1 MTDQCDIDVVVI
13 GSCFVDMISYVPRL
27 PKSGETIKGT
37 KFQLDFGGKAANQCV
52 MAQKLGAKTIM
63 IAKLGDDQFG
73 IDTIQNFK
81 RFGVNTKFISMTD
94 EADTGVTNIAVNKSG
109 EPAFISL
116 AGANRHF
123 TLGDVK
129 AAEQLIKS
137 CPVMVCDKG
146 IPLQIAAAALQYGKE
161 LGSRTIFNPSPKLE
175 SLSQDVY
182 MNCDVL
188 VLNKDEGESLTQV
201 SANDIEG
208 TKQVLCKLHKWGVKQ
223 IVLTLGAEG
232 AISSEIMSQHQ
243 GPLMMYIKTPKVD
256 AVDTTG
262 AGDALTGALAFFMSC
277 YPQLSLAEMVFRA
290 VNIATLTVTM
300 RGVQTSYPKREELDD
315 WLFDSDTKT
324 HEQLGIKLLSD
335 DNLLYK

>member
-1 MTDQCDIDVVVI
+1 MT
-13 GSCFVDMISYVPRL
+13 SELSSF
-27 PKSGETIKGT
+27 
-37 KFQLDFGGKAANQCV
+37 
-52 MAQKLGAKTIM
+52 
-63 IAKLGDDQFG
+63 IA
-73 IDTIQNFK
+73 
-81 RFGVNTKFISMTD
+81 
-94 EADTGVTNIAVNKSG
+94 AVNKSG

-243 GPLMMYIKTPKVD
+243 GECCK
-256 AVDTTG
+256 
-262 AGDALTGALAFFMSC
+262 S
-277 YPQLSLAEMVFRA
+277 
-290 VNIATLTVTM
+290 TL
-300 RGVQTSYPKREELDD
+300 K
-315 WLFDSDTKT
+315 
-324 HEQLGIKLLSD
+324 
-335 DNLLYK
+335 